1 MENMSTLMELL
12 QGPKVDGVGWVGSW
26 VLTLVFLIFLVS
38 AIAMGVLSYR
48 KQDDALLTDRMH
60 HYVTFKIV
68 AIAAIS
74 YYAMMSGYGA
84 INLLSYTTPDGP
96 VYRKF
101 FYARYIDWLFT
112 TPLLLLDLLLLADMT
127 FHNTSR
133 ILFFDVLMIL
143 TGFFGATTSG
153 VTKWGWWVAG
163 CVFMFLIFYDL
174 IVVIRAKVLARSE
187 QIGKLF
193 TSLAG
198 LLLILWTFY
207 PIVWAFG
214 EGWSI
219 ISVDFEILLY
229 GILDVTAKVVFG
241 WILLLGIAK
250 ESTGIE
256 SAARSGEQVEG
267 GSYSSL
273 STNA

>member
-1 MENMSTLMELL
+1 MENMSSMLELL
-12 QGPKVDGVGWVGSW
+12 HGPKIDGVGWVGSW
-26 VLTLVFLIFLVS
+26 VLTLVFLIFLAS
-38 AIAMGVLSYR
+38 AIAMGVMAFR
-48 KQDDALLTDRMH
+48 KPDDAHLADRMH
-60 HYVTFKIV
+60 NYITFKIV

-84 INLLSYTTPDGP
+84 VNVLAYTTPDGP

-112 TPLLLLDLLLLADMT
+112 TPLLLLDLLLLAGLAGMT
-127 FHNTSR
+127 FHHTTR

-143 TGFFGATTSG
+143 TGFFGATSHG
-153 VTKWGWWVAG
+153 ITKWGWWVAG
-163 CVFMFLIFYDL
+163 CAFMFLIFYDL
-174 IVVIRAKVLARSE
+174 IVVTRAKVFARNE

-241 WILLLGIAK
+241 WILVLGIAK
-250 ESTGIE
+250 QSVEEPAGH
-256 SAARSGEQVEG
+256 QVEG

-273 STNA
+273 STNP